1 MDEASAAGFEEELGE
16 NKEEAVGAGEEKRF
30 PAGLKG
36 EDAELEPKREELA
49 ALLPPPNTESPTG
62 LEAPPPNIELLVLVF
77 ELLGVKE
84 KAALGEALTVAAAS
98 ASTSSSSS
106 LTSGSSSSLSGSSV
120 SSTSSSFSS
129 NPSSLNISCTRFS
142 PDAPIWFPD
151 METRSKLDLPL
162 TALTKSSTAF
172 TLISLL
178 SRTSSLRLG

>member
-49 ALLPPPNTESPTG
+49 ALLPPPKTEPPTG

-84 KAALGEALTVAAAS
+84 KAALGEALTAAAFSS
-98 ASTSSSSS
+98 ASTSSS
-106 LTSGSSSSLSGSSV
+106 LTSGSS
-120 SSTSSSFSS
+120 
-129 NPSSLNISCTRFS
+129 
-142 PDAPIWFPD
+142 
-151 METRSKLDLPL
+151 
-162 TALTKSSTAF
+162 
-172 TLISLL
+172 
-178 SRTSSLRLG
+178 